1 MKARCAMAFLAA
13 LLAVPATALP
23 AEEIPVAVM
32 EFTGKGGVTQEQM
45 DSLGDLLANSI
56 RELGGFRVI
65 GKSDI
70 RAVINFDE
78 QRQLLGCDEL
88 GCASEVGG
96 ALGVRWVVVGNVS
109 QFEQLYLVNLKL
121 MDVTK
126 LRIEKGISRK
136 VEGGQAKLIDALL
149 GMVEDLMAS
158 LRPAP
163 AHAPGPAGGPLG
175 TAAGTGA
182 AGSSANTAGAAASV
196 SRDLERPRSAMNLWG
211 HISLWSGTGVA
222 AFGFL
227 SMGLAL
233 KEADA
238 YDQGEV
244 GSLSKTRTFTGMM
257 WAGFAAGA
265 ALMATGL
272 VLWLLD
278 DGAPAAVGAAPMPG
292 GGAGVSVVG
301 RF

>member
-1 MKARCAMAFLAA
+1 MCFQNRVLVLAMSLC
-13 LLAVPATALP
+13 LP
-23 AEEIPVAVM
+23 AAASGADEIPVAVM

-56 RELGGFRVI
+56 RSLGGFRVI

-88 GCASEVGG
+88 GCASEIGG

-121 MDVTK
+121 MDVSK
-126 LRIEKGISRK
+126 LRIEKGLSRK
-136 VEGGQAKLIDALL
+136 VEGGQAKLIDALAGL
-149 GMVEDLMAS
+149 VSELMIPLRESARSAS
-158 LRPAP
+158 S
-163 AHAPGPAGGPLG
+163 AGGTSPPQ
-175 TAAGTGA
+175 AG
-182 AGSSANTAGAAASV
+182 AGSASGAGAVAV
-196 SRDLERPRSAMNLWG
+196 TRELERPRSALNLWG
-211 HISLWSGTGVA
+211 HVTLWSGAGVSA
-222 AFGFL
+222 LGFAFL
-227 SMGLAL
+227 GLAL

-238 YDQGEV
+238 YDNGEV
-244 GSLSKTRTFTGMM
+244 NSLGKTRTFTGLM
-257 WAGFAAGA
+257 WASFGAGA

-272 VLWLLD
+272 ILWLLD
-278 DGAPAAVGAAPMPG
+278 DGAPAAVAATPLPG
-292 GGAGVSVVG
+292 GGASLGVVG

>member
-1 MKARCAMAFLAA
+1 MRARIPGMMLGV
-13 LLAVPATALP
+13 LLAFPTPARS
-23 AEEIPVAVM
+23 EDEIPVAVM

-88 GCASEVGG
+88 GCASEIGG

-121 MDVTK
+121 MDVSK
-126 LRIEKGISRK
+126 LRIEKGLSRK
-136 VEGGQAKLIDALL
+136 VEGGQAKLIDALAGL
-149 GMVEDLMAS
+149 VSELMAS
-158 LRPAP
+158 LREPPAP
-163 AHAPGPAGGPLG
+163 APGV
-175 TAAGTGA
+175 
-182 AGSSANTAGAAASV
+182 GSGSGAGAVAV
-196 SRDLERPRSAMNLWG
+196 TREMERPRSAMNLWG
-211 HISLWSGTGVA
+211 HVTMWSGAGVA
-222 AFGFL
+222 AIGFL
-227 SMGLAL
+227 SMGLAM

-238 YDQGEV
+238 YDRGEV
-244 GSLSKTRTFTGMM
+244 NSLSKTRTFTGLM
-257 WAGFAAGA
+257 WAGFGAGA

-272 VLWLLD
+272 LLWLLD
-278 DGAPAAVGAAPMPG
+278 DGAPAAVGLSPVPG
-292 GGAGVSVVG
+292 GGASLGVVG